1 MTETAVAV
9 HNSKIALQNSKKT
22 LWIGRTLSTLAVL
35 VFVLTLTFGFLKP
48 DVAAQGFAHYNF
60 REGAGI
66 RIMIVEI
73 ACVVLYVIPSTSI
86 LGAIL
91 LAAYLGGATATHFR
105 VGEPFYLPVGVGIL
119 LWLGLYL
126 REPRLRA
133 LVPLRRDPP

>member
-1 MTETAVAV
+1 MTETLVAAQS
-9 HNSKIALQNSKKT
+9 SKTT

-35 VFVLTLTFGFLKP
+35 VFVFTLTFGFLKP

-60 REGAGI
+60 LPGAMT
-66 RIMIVEI
+66 RILIVEI
-73 ACVVLYVIPSTSI
+73 VCIVLYVIPSTSV

-119 LWLGLYL
+119 LWLGLYM

-133 LVPLRRDPP
+133 LVPLRRRVSA